1 MVSFHRGEV
10 CHQSLRKTWPFVEL
24 NIFRNGLGK
33 KRGGGTDTKFADYAG
48 LCSGPL

>member
-10 CHQSLRKTWPFVEL
+10 FHQSLRKTWPFVEP

-33 KRGGGTDTKFADYAG
+33 GGGTHTKFADYAG